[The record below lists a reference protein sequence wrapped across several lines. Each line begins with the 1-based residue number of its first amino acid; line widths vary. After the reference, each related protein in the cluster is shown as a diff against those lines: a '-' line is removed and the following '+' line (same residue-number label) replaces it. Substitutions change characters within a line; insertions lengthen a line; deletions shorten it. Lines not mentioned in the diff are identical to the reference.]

1 MGPLEIGGLGIG
13 ALFALMFLQ
22 VPIGF
27 AMIIVGV
34 VGFAMQSG
42 WGPAVTLLVNE
53 PTGVLSSADLATVP
67 LFLLMGTF
75 ASVAGFSTDIYNAAA
90 ACLGHRRGGL
100 AYATVGGSAAFGV
113 VCGSSTATAA
123 MFARAALPEML
134 KRGYSPAFS
143 TGTIAAGGT
152 LKSLIPP
159 SIVMILYCIV
169 SKAFILDLF
178 RAAII
183 PAVVA
188 IAVNLL
194 AIALMV
200 RLDPKS
206 APVGERMPM
215 RERWAAIKTA
225 APVILLMVAVF
236 GGLYSGIFTVT
247 EAASVAAVLSLLFAL
262 ARGRLN
268 WTTLFQGLRESAA
281 ATGMIY
287 VMIMGAL
294 IFTYFLNLGR
304 VPEAFVGWISH
315 LNMPPLAIIA
325 ALLVAYLILG
335 AVFDEISAMLITLPL
350 VLPVVQKLA
359 VTMMPGVSLDMV
371 AVWWGIINVVI
382 IELGMIIPPIGII
395 VFILHG
401 LAPQISIR
409 TIYRGVTPFILA
421 DLVLLA
427 LLTLFPIITL
437 WLPGVWPS

>member
-1 MGPLEIGGLGIG
+1 MGPLEIGGLGIL
-13 ALFALMFLQ
+13 ALFALMLLQ

-34 VGFAMQSG
+34 VGFALQSG
-42 WGPAVTLLVNE
+42 WGPAITLLVNE
-53 PTGVLSSADLATVP
+53 PLGVLSSAELATVP

-75 ASVAGFSTDIYNAAA
+75 ASVAGFSTDLYNLAAA
-90 ACLGHRRGGL
+90 FLGHRRGGL
-100 AYATVGGSAAFGV
+100 AYATIGGSAAFGV

-123 MFARAALPEML
+123 TFAKAALPEML

-159 SIVMILYCIV
+159 SIVMIIYCIV

-178 RAAII
+178 RAAIV
-183 PAVVA
+183 PALLA

-194 AIALMV
+194 AITVMV
-200 RLDPKS
+200 RVEPAA
-206 APVGERMPM
+206 APVGVRVPWP
-215 RERWAAIKTA
+215 ERWAALKAA
-225 APVILLMVAVF
+225 APVLLLMVAVF

-262 ARGRLN
+262 ARGRLD
-268 WTTLFQGLRESAA
+268 WSTLWQGLRESAA
-281 ATGMIY
+281 TTGMIY

-304 VPEAFVGWISH
+304 VPEAFVAWIGH
-315 LNMPPLAIIA
+315 LDLPPLAIVA
-325 ALLVAYLILG
+325 ALLLAYLILG

-350 VLPVVQKLA
+350 VLPVIQKLGL
-359 VTMMPGVSLDMV
+359 TLMPGVSPEMV
-371 AVWWGIINVVI
+371 AIWWGIINVVI

-401 LAPQISIR
+401 LAPQIPIH
-409 TIYRGVTPFILA
+409 TIYRGVMPFILA
-421 DLVLLA
+421 DLLLLA
-427 LLTLFPIITL
+427 LLTLFPAISL
-437 WLPGVWPS
+437 WLPRLLPG

>member
-1 MGPLEIGGLGIG
+1 MGPLEIGGLGFG
-13 ALFALMFLQ
+13 ALFLLMFLQ

-34 VGFAMQSG
+34 AGFALQAG
-42 WGPAVTLLVNE
+42 WKPAITLLVNE

-100 AYATVGGSAAFGV
+100 AYATMGGSAAFGV

-123 MFARAALPEML
+123 VFARTALPEML

-183 PAVVA
+183 PAIVA
-188 IAVNLL
+188 ISLNLL
-194 AIALMV
+194 AIGLIV
-200 RLDPKS
+200 RLNPKS
-206 APVGERMPM
+206 APLGPRLSMA
-215 RERWAAIKTA
+215 ERWAAIRA
-225 APVILLMVAVF
+225 AGPALLLMVAVF

-247 EAASVAAVLSLLFAL
+247 EAASVAAVLSLVFAL

-268 WTTLFQGLRESAA
+268 WTTLFQGLRESAG

-294 IFTYFLNLGR
+294 IFTYFLNLGG
-304 VPEAFVGWISH
+304 VPEAFVAWISK
-315 LNMPPLAIIA
+315 LQMPPLAIIT
-325 ALLVAYLILG
+325 ALLIAYLILG

-359 VTMMPGVSLDMV
+359 VTFMPGISPEMV
-371 AVWWGIINVVI
+371 VVWWGTINVVI

-401 LAPQISIR
+401 LAPQISMR
-409 TIYRGVTPFILA
+409 TIYAGVTPFILA

-427 LLTLFPIITL
+427 VLTLFPIISV
-437 WLPGVWPS
+437 WLPQVWPS

>member
-1 MGPLEIGGLGIG
+1 MGPLEIGALGIA
-13 ALFALMFLQ
+13 ALFLLMLLQ
-22 VPIGF
+22 IPIGF

-34 VGFAMQSG
+34 VGFALQGG
-42 WGPAVTLLVNE
+42 WGPALALLVNE

-90 ACLGHRRGGL
+90 AFLGHRRGGL
-100 AYATVGGSAAFGV
+100 AYATIGGSAAFGV

-123 MFARAALPEML
+123 TFARAALPEML
-134 KRGYSPAFS
+134 KRGYSQSFA

-169 SKAFILDLF
+169 SKTFILDLF
-178 RAAII
+178 RAAIL
-183 PAVVA
+183 PALLA

-194 AIALMV
+194 AIAVIV
-200 RLDPKS
+200 RLDRGA
-206 APVGERMPM
+206 APVGERVPWA
-215 RERWAAIKTA
+215 ERWVALMGA
-225 APVILLMVAVF
+225 APVLFLMIAVF
-236 GGLYSGIFTVT
+236 GGLYSGVFTVT

-268 WTTLFQGLRESAA
+268 WTLLWQGLRESAA

-304 VPEAFVGWISH
+304 VPEALVQAIADMN
-315 LNMPPLAIIA
+315 LPPLVVVFV
-325 ALLVAYLILG
+325 LLVAYLALG
-335 AVFDEISAMLITLPL
+335 AIFDEISAMLITLPL
-350 VLPVVQKLA
+350 VLPVIQKLGA
-359 VTMMPGVSLDMV
+359 TMLPGVSPEMV
-371 AVWWGIINVVI
+371 AIWWGIVNVVI

-401 LAPQISIR
+401 LAPQIAMR
-409 TIYRGVTPFILA
+409 TIYRGVIPFIAA
-421 DLVLLA
+421 DLLLLA
-427 LLTLFPIITL
+427 VLTLFPAIAL
-437 WLPGVWPS
+437 WLPRVLPG

>member
-1 MGPLEIGGLGIG
+1 MSALAIGGLGIL
-13 ALFALMFLQ
+13 ALFALMLLQ

-34 VGFAMQSG
+34 VGFALQSG
-42 WGPAVTLLVNE
+42 WGPAITLLVNE
-53 PTGVLSSADLATVP
+53 PVGVLSSADLATVP

-75 ASVAGFSTDIYNAAA
+75 ASVAGFSTDIYNLASAF
-90 ACLGHRRGGL
+90 LGHRRGGL
-100 AYATVGGSAAFGV
+100 AYATIGGSAAFGV

-123 MFARAALPEML
+123 TFAKAALPEML

-143 TGTIAAGGT
+143 AGTIAAGGT

-178 RAAII
+178 RAAIL
-183 PAVVA
+183 PAVLAV
-188 IAVNLL
+188 AVNLL
-194 AIALMV
+194 AIAVMV
-200 RLDPKS
+200 RLDPAA
-206 APVGERMPM
+206 APIGGRAQWK
-215 RERWAAIKTA
+215 ERWAAVKAA
-225 APVILLMVAVF
+225 APVLLLMLAVF

-268 WTTLFQGLRESAA
+268 WTTLWQGLRESAA

-287 VMIMGAL
+287 MMIIGAL

-304 VPEAFVGWISH
+304 VPEAFVGWIAG
-315 LNMPPLAIIA
+315 LELPPLAVIT
-325 ALLVAYLILG
+325 ALLIAYLVLG

-350 VLPVVQKLA
+350 VLPVVQKLGA
-359 VTMMPGVSLDMV
+359 TMMPGASPEMV

-395 VFILHG
+395 VFIMHG
-401 LAPQISIR
+401 LAPDISIR
-409 TIYRGVTPFILA
+409 TIYRGVTPFIIA
-421 DLVLLA
+421 DLLLLG
-427 LLTLFPIITL
+427 LLTLFPVISL
-437 WLPGVWPS
+437 WLPRVLPG

>member
-1 MGPLEIGGLGIG
+1 MGPLEIGALGFG
-13 ALFALMFLQ
+13 ALFVLMVLQ

-34 VGFAMQSG
+34 VGFALQAG

-100 AYATVGGSAAFGV
+100 AYATIGGSAAFGV

-123 MFARAALPEML
+123 VFARAALPEML

-183 PAVVA
+183 PAFVA

-194 AIALMV
+194 AIALIV
-200 RLDPKS
+200 RFRSEVCAGRRAD
-206 APVGERMPM
+206 ADERALGGDQGRRPGHPADGCGV
-215 RERWAAIKTA
+215 RR
-225 APVILLMVAVF
+225 PLQRHLHRDGSRF
-236 GGLYSGIFTVT
+236 GRRR
-247 EAASVAAVLSLLFAL
+247 AVAAVRAGARPAQLGDPVSGL
-262 ARGRLN
+262 ARIRSRHRHDLRHDHGRVDIHVFSQSWPRAGSLRRLDLASRHAAAGDRRGVAGRL
-268 WTTLFQGLRESAA
+268 S
-281 ATGMIY
+281 
-287 VMIMGAL
+287 
-294 IFTYFLNLGR
+294 
-304 VPEAFVGWISH
+304 
-315 LNMPPLAIIA
+315 
-325 ALLVAYLILG
+325 
-335 AVFDEISAMLITLPL
+335 D
-350 VLPVVQKLA
+350 
-359 VTMMPGVSLDMV
+359 PG
-371 AVWWGIINVVI
+371 
-382 IELGMIIPPIGII
+382 
-395 VFILHG
+395 
-401 LAPQISIR
+401 
-409 TIYRGVTPFILA
+409 RGVR
-421 DLVLLA
+421 
-427 LLTLFPIITL
+427 
-437 WLPGVWPS
+437 

>member
-1 MGPLEIGGLGIG
+1 MSPLEIGGLGIL
-13 ALFALMFLQ
+13 ALFALMLVQ
-22 VPIGF
+22 IPIGF

-34 VGFAMQSG
+34 VGFALQAG

-53 PTGVLSSADLATVP
+53 PTGVLSSAELATVP

-75 ASVAGFSTDIYNAAA
+75 ASVAGFSTDIYNVASAF
-90 ACLGHRRGGL
+90 LGHRRGGL
-100 AYATVGGSAAFGV
+100 AYATIGGSAAFGV

-123 MFARAALPEML
+123 TFARAALPEML

-178 RAAII
+178 RAAIV
-183 PAVVA
+183 PAILA

-194 AIALMV
+194 AITLMV
-200 RLDPKS
+200 RFDRAS
-206 APVGERMPM
+206 APVGERVGWP
-215 RERWAAIKTA
+215 ERWTALKAA
-225 APVILLMVAVF
+225 APVIFLMTAVF
-236 GGLYSGIFTVT
+236 GGLYSGVFTVT

-268 WTTLFQGLRESAA
+268 WTTLLQGLRESAA

-304 VPEAFVGWISH
+304 VPEAFVGWIAH
-315 LNMPPLAIIA
+315 LNVPPLAIIG

-359 VTMMPGVSLDMV
+359 LTMMPGTTPEMV

-395 VFILHG
+395 VFVLHG
-401 LAPQISIR
+401 LAPQIAIR
-409 TIYRGVTPFILA
+409 TIYRGVVPFILA

-427 LLTLFPIITL
+427 LLTLFPAISL
-437 WLPGVWPS
+437 LLSQLLPA

>member
-1 MGPLEIGGLGIG
+1 MSPLEIGGLGIA
-13 ALFALMFLQ
+13 ALFALMLLQ

-34 VGFAMQSG
+34 VGFALQAG
-42 WGPAVTLLVNE
+42 WGPAFSLLVNE
-53 PTGVLSSADLATVP
+53 PSGILSSAELATVP

-75 ASVAGFSTDIYNAAA
+75 ASVAGFSADIYAAAA

-100 AYATVGGSAAFGV
+100 AYATIGGSAAFGV

-134 KRGYSPAFS
+134 RHGYSPAFS

-152 LKSLIPP
+152 LKALIPP

-178 RAAII
+178 RAAIV
-183 PAVVA
+183 PAIIA
-188 IAVNLL
+188 IVVNLL

-200 RLDPKS
+200 QFDRAS
-206 APVGERMPM
+206 APVGERMPWN
-215 RERWAAIKTA
+215 ERWIAIRRA
-225 APVILLMVAVF
+225 APVLFLMIAVF
-236 GGLYSGIFTVT
+236 GGLYSGVFTVT

-268 WTTLFQGLRESAA
+268 WVTLFQGLRESAA

-304 VPEAFVGWISH
+304 VPEALVALISSMT
-315 LNMPPLAIIA
+315 MPPLAIIA
-325 ALLVAYLILG
+325 ALLIGYLILG

-350 VLPVVQKLA
+350 VLPVIQKLSQ
-359 VTMMPGVSLDMV
+359 TIMPGVTPEMV
-371 AVWWGIINVVI
+371 AIWWGIINVVI
-382 IELGMIIPPIGII
+382 IELGT
-395 VFILHG
+395 VSYTH
-401 LAPQISIR
+401 
-409 TIYRGVTPFILA
+409 
-421 DLVLLA
+421 
-427 LLTLFPIITL
+427 LTLPTNRE
-437 WLPGVWPS
+437 V

>member
-1 MGPLEIGGLGIG
+1 M
-13 ALFALMFLQ
+13 
-22 VPIGF
+22 
-27 AMIIVGV
+27 
-34 VGFAMQSG
+34 
-42 WGPAVTLLVNE
+42 LVNE

-134 KRGYSPAFS
+134 RRGYSPAFS

-178 RAAII
+178 RAAIV
-183 PAVVA
+183 PAIIA

-200 RLDPKS
+200 HFDPTS

-215 RERWAAIKTA
+215 ARTLGRRSG
-225 APVILLMVAVF
+225 APDRSFCLMIAVF

-247 EAASVAAVLSLLFAL
+247 EAASVAAVLSLLVCAG
-262 ARGRLN
+262 AR
-268 WTTLFQGLRESAA
+268 
-281 ATGMIY
+281 
-287 VMIMGAL
+287 
-294 IFTYFLNLGR
+294 
-304 VPEAFVGWISH
+304 
-315 LNMPPLAIIA
+315 
-325 ALLVAYLILG
+325 
-335 AVFDEISAMLITLPL
+335 
-350 VLPVVQKLA
+350 
-359 VTMMPGVSLDMV
+359 
-371 AVWWGIINVVI
+371 
-382 IELGMIIPPIGII
+382 
-395 VFILHG
+395 HG
-401 LAPQISIR
+401 
-409 TIYRGVTPFILA
+409 
-421 DLVLLA
+421 
-427 LLTLFPIITL
+427 
-437 WLPGVWPS
+437 